1 MHATT
6 MVETPFALLML
17 LRAEHQAR
25 VQRGETFALN
35 VKAMADKETL
45 AWTPGRFRNAIDVLL
60 RAGYIKLVEG
70 GHNTRRG
77 RVAKQ
82 YTLVPRP
89 LSALNC
95 APSPARSS
103 D

>member
-1 MHATT
+1 
-6 MVETPFALLML
+6 ML

-35 VKAMADKETL
+35 AKAMSDKETL
-45 AWTPGRFRNAIDVLL
+45 AWTAGRFRNAIDVLL
-60 RAGYIKLVEG
+60 SAGSIKQVEG

-77 RVAKQ
+77 RAAMQ

-89 LSALNC
+89 LIAMA
-95 APSPARSS
+95 APNPADGSS